1 MGNKRQW
8 QRTLGVLI
16 VTLAVLPTASPSALP
31 REKDSQVSS
40 GVQQPIW
47 VPLRLYRG
55 YLVVV
60 KGKLGDLGEQ
70 NLLVDT
76 GTAPSIVNARVA
88 RDLNLQVT
96 QGRLAVLNNLRVP
109 AGKAVLPRVEV
120 GPIQITDLP
129 VMVRDLTA
137 EEKNLGFSI
146 AAVVGLDVLAKSD
159 FRIDYEAGRL
169 VFGGPPR
176 DGFAVPL
183 NSDGPLPII
192 DMRLNQQSIRM
203 LVDTGAAG
211 LVLFETRAVNRV
223 PVWQVTASRSTSNL
237 SGDFLVKEFTPGD
250 IVIGGRQFVLKKAYL
265 APDQPDAGRPFDGL
279 IGVGALGFKSI
290 AFDFENHRVYLRP

>member
-1 MGNKRQW
+1 MGKKQQW
-8 QRTLGVLI
+8 QRTLRVL
-16 VTLAVLPTASPSALP
+16 VLTLAVLPAASPSALP

-60 KGKLGDLGEQ
+60 KGKLGDLPQQ
-70 NLLVDT
+70 NLLIDT

-88 RDLNLQVT
+88 HDLNLHFT

-109 AGKAVLPRVEV
+109 AGRAVLPSIEV
-120 GPIQITDLP
+120 GLTHVTDLP

-137 EEKNLGFSI
+137 EEKNLGFPI
-146 AAVVGLDVLAKSD
+146 AAIIGLDVLARSD
-159 FRIDYEAGRL
+159 FRIDYQAGRL
-169 VFGGPPR
+169 VLGGPPG

-183 NSDGPLPII
+183 KSGGPLPLI
-192 DMRLNQQSIRM
+192 DIRLNGQTVRM

-211 LVLFETRAVNRV
+211 LVLFQTSAVNRV
-223 PVWQVTASRSTSNL
+223 PVRQVAASSSTSNL
-237 SGDFLVKEFTPGD
+237 SGDFFVKEFTPGD
-250 IVIGGRQFVLKKAYL
+250 IVIGGRQFVLKRAYL

-279 IGVGALGFKSI
+279 MGVGALGFKSI
-290 AFDFENHRVYLRP
+290 SFDFENQRLYLRP